1 MTEGVPILVAG
12 RHRIEVARRLG
23 WTDIDTLVL
32 DGDET
37 DARLWEIAENLH
49 RAELTVQERADHIA
63 EWIAITAEKVGQLDP
78 LSRGRGIQGGVR
90 AATREL
96 GVERMEARR
105 AIKIASIT
113 HEARQAADTAGL
125 VSQRARLEIASAP
138 AEQQVQRVADV
149 AASRVKPAPVA
160 LNEFETLEQWVAAG
174 MRWWNRGSQDWRE
187 DFLRRLDDPVFDNT
201 QAGLI

>member
-1 MTEGVPILVAG
+1 VTEGVPILVAG

-96 GVERMEARR
+96 GVERMEAR
-105 AIKIASIT
+105 
-113 HEARQAADTAGL
+113 QAADTAGL